1 MANLKSDLEGFLTG
15 GEPLVSMRRS
25 GDTAMIG
32 NHLSSIDRNIAALTS
47 AVLGG
52 ARMRGTARGTAT
64 VTAKLRG
71 EAVASSSASRLP
83 APGGMIAVPGGM
95 RDASGRFIKNG
106 SSRPAGG
113 GGGDGGG
120 GAGGSNA
127 SMRNLAAKLTDAIK
141 GGAEG
146 VGDADP
152 AVRAMQEVAGPLSR
166 GLNFLRG
173 DEDTRRQEG
182 WFKRILKRLQGI
194 EEGQGKPVTVDES
207 SGGAFGVLSRAVP
220 ALVPVIGGLAA
231 AIAPLLALLGIS
243 NAAGDT
249 SKDQARIDALKD
261 GVAEPLKESLKEMGL
276 DSDGRI
282 AKNREAALAGRD
294 GEYAKEAALRSQF
307 VSPTNAM
314 PGTRRWNDEF
324 YAYSQG
330 ELAKQDAEAKKGFVE
345 RSMGKL
351 GAKWDA
357 VKGTLAGAAVR
368 AGVDPGLLAKIANFE
383 SGFDPNAAP
392 IAKDPS
398 KNKVRLFDGRM
409 GISSAHGLGQF
420 TDATWLDTLRKHG
433 AKYGVEGA
441 STLTPAAAAA
451 LRGNTDLQASML
463 AELTAENV
471 AKGRKFGGTDDA
483 ASVYALHNLGGGDG
497 RKLLTALRDNP
508 GMSVRDA
515 LLQGAKTDKER
526 ARIEQ
531 VISGNRSLYGGG
543 SISVEA
549 AYANMGKMMSRGNR
563 FAEAIAVGPS
573 PIGPM
578 GGFKTPQFP
587 AIPDAPQLRIPL
599 GSNDPTPVVVMN
611 NTPDVS
617 RDLSNRRLAHI
628 VTGGV
633 AQ

>member
-1 MANLKSDLEGFLTG
+1 MAIRADAEGFLLGSPLTSLQRA
-15 GEPLVSMRRS
+15 GE
-25 GDTAMIG
+25 
-32 NHLSSIDRNIAALTS
+32 NHLSSIDRNITNLTR
-47 AVLGG
+47 AVLAG
-52 ARMRGTARGTAT
+52 ANLRYPSREVAT

-71 EAVASSSASRLP
+71 DAVASASASRLL
-83 APGGMIAVPGGM
+83 APGGMLAVPGGM
-95 RDASGRFIKNG
+95 RDASGRFIKNWG
-106 SSRPAGG
+106 AAALRSAAG
-113 GGGDGGG
+113 
-120 GAGGSNA
+120 AAA
-127 SMRNLAAKLTDAIK
+127 SDPLIQAFREIAQPIT
-141 GGAEG
+141 G
-146 VGDADP
+146 VG
-152 AVRAMQEVAGPLSR
+152 SR
-166 GLNFLRG
+166 RTGNVPPPSNVQ
-173 DEDTRRQEG
+173 RQES

-194 EEGQGKPVTVDES
+194 EEAQGKPVALEER
-207 SGGAFGVLSRAVP
+207 GGGVFGLLARAVP
-220 ALVPVIGGLAA
+220 ALTPVISGLAA
-231 AIAPLLALLGIS
+231 AIAPLLAFLGIAD
-243 NAAGDT
+243 AAGDT
-249 SKDQARIDALKD
+249 SKDQERAEGIKD
-261 GVAEPLKESLKEMGL
+261 GVSEPLKQSLKEMGL
-276 DSDGRI
+276 DLDGRV
-282 AKNREAALAGRD
+282 ANNRVAALTGRD
-294 GEYAKEAALRSQF
+294 GEYQKEEALKAQF
-307 VSPTNAM
+307 VSPSKAAT
-314 PGTRRWNDEF
+314 GSSQWNDEF
-324 YAYSQG
+324 YRFSQG
-330 ELAKQDAEAKKGFVE
+330 EMAKQEAEAKKGFVA
-345 RSMGKL
+345 RSMGKI
-351 GAKWDA
+351 GARWEA
-357 VKGTLAGAAVR
+357 VKGTLVNAAVR
-368 AGVDPGLLAKIANFE
+368 AGVDPGLLAKIAHFE
-383 SGFDPNAAP
+383 SKFDPNAAP
-392 IAKDPS
+392 IDRDSS

-497 RKLLTALRDNP
+497 RKLLTALRENP

-526 ARIEQ
+526 ARIEK
-531 VISGNRSLYGGG
+531 VISNNRSLYGGG
-543 SISVEA
+543 SITVDA
-549 AYANMGKMMSRGNR
+549 AYANMKKVMARGNR

-599 GSNDPTPVVVMN
+599 GSNDPTPVVVVN

-617 RDLSNRRLAHI
+617 RDLANRRLAHI